1 MLISIRR
8 QLGRQSWRIQSSYEL
23 ILDKNFQ
30 IRSEFLYVEFDL
42 KEILILTEG
51 YFNIMTQISIIYT
64 SQWWAPII
72 IISYRP
78 IISSCL

>member
-1 MLISIRR
+1 MLICIRR

-23 ILDKNFQ
+23 ILDKNFP

-51 YFNIMTQISIIYT
+51 YYSLMTQIFNTFNQSIFQYFSRENGIE
-64 SQWWAPII
+64 
-72 IISYRP
+72 
-78 IISSCL
+78 